1 MLYKILNILSSA
13 LTLALKLFDYFQRK
27 EKQDEKASRI
37 NKYNS
42 VVDGLF
48 ECKSTSDSNSR
59 SSNSDNGA
67 NPNS

>member
-1 MLYKILNILSSA
+1 MLTKILNILSSA

-37 NKYNS
+37 DKYNS

-48 ECKSTSDSNSR
+48 ECKSTSDGNSR
-59 SSNSDNGA
+59 SSNPDNGA
-67 NPNS
+67 NPNG